1 MSPGTAAPGPTV
13 RLRTKLAAAVVAVVV
28 GFGLC
33 EIAARI
39 IYEAPPDPSREPQ
52 LLYQSNPDVGF
63 LHVPNEQGYLDDGF
77 ATINAL
83 GLRGPL
89 PEMPKPA
96 GTVRVLAI
104 GDSTTF
110 GWGVNDDGTYV
121 AQLDRDLEEA
131 FPGRRISVVN
141 GGVGAYDLRHDARLL
156 QHFGPMLKPDLVIV
170 GVYWNDLP
178 FEAVTPEGESI
189 SGGGSEM
196 PGGSSGNAP
205 SKPFRIGNNPS
216 SLNRLLR
223 RSRLLYVLRR
233 AWLAA
238 LTPTQ
243 AASNTV
249 RWEMALLDG
258 RHSEAIDR
266 AWRDIETTL
275 TEIRDMGQAGGFA
288 VGVLIVPIRAQV
300 EEDHPQA
307 EYQTRVRAMADA
319 LGMFVIDPLP
329 AFLAQP
335 PDRKRFFIPYDR
347 IHFTAEGNKV
357 LADAVFD
364 ALRGRPEFH
373 EAHPQ

>member
-1 MSPGTAAPGPTV
+1 MAAQGPNV

-33 EIAARI
+33 EVAARI
-39 IYEAPPDPSREPQ
+39 IYEAPPDPAREPQ
-52 LLYQSNPDVGF
+52 LLYQADPNVGF

-89 PEMPKPA
+89 PEMPKPP
-96 GTVRVLAI
+96 GTIRVLAI

-110 GWGVNDDGTYV
+110 GWGVNDRDTYV
-121 AQLDRDLEEA
+121 AQLERDLSGA
-131 FPGRRISVVN
+131 FPGRRIDVVN
-141 GGVGAYDLRHDARLL
+141 GGVGAYDLKHDARLL
-156 QHFGPMLKPDLVIV
+156 RHFAPMLKPDLVLV

-178 FEAVTPEGESI
+178 FEAVTPEGESLK
-189 SGGGSEM
+189 GGGSEM

-205 SKPFRIGNNPS
+205 AKPFKIGNNPS
-216 SLNRLLR
+216 RLNRLLR

-238 LTPTQ
+238 ITPTQ

-258 RHSEAIDR
+258 RHSEAIDN
-266 AWRDIETTL
+266 AWRDIESTL
-275 TEIRDMGQAGGFA
+275 TEIRDMGQADGFA
-288 VGVLIVPIRAQV
+288 VGVVIIPIRAQV
-300 EEDHPQA
+300 EEDHPHA
-307 EYQTRVRAMADA
+307 EYQTRVRAIADA

-329 AFLAQP
+329 AFLDEP

-357 LADAVFD
+357 LAGVAFD
-364 ALRGRPEFH
+364 TLRARPEFR